1 MSNTWNHTDFHD
13 LSWKMNI
20 MQVLSKGA
28 SGVDRLIGN
37 PISIASVSL
46 PRRFFQSLFG
56 HSRQAGKR
64 APNVLCHSCFSIFT
78 KSWTVFRLGMR
89 YWPLLTSLVV
99 WACPS
104 PNTCE
109 AGKVE
114 GFPDGP
120 VGGRSVEVGPV
131 DGCRWFVWKIGDFFK
146 MEFQFF
152 FLNFCYILNS
162 KHHLTFEHGQDMGL
176 GSMFRLGE
184 MDADGNTLARCWCPA
199 MRSRWPDFGR
209 KDLRSHLV

>member
-1 MSNTWNHTDFHD
+1 MSSTWNHTDFHD
-13 LSWKMNI
+13 LSWKNEHNASPVQGGEWSG
-20 MQVLSKGA
+20 QVDWKPNFNCISFSAKALLSVALWALKA
-28 SGVDRLIGN
+28 SWKK
-37 PISIASVSL
+37 SVQRPMSFM
-46 PRRFFQSLFG
+46 FFHL
-56 HSRQAGKR
+56 HK
-64 APNVLCHSCFSIFT
+64 VLNGFQT
-78 KSWTVFRLGMR
+78 W
-89 YWPLLTSLVV
+89 YALLTSLVV

-114 GFPDGP
+114 GFPAGP

-146 MEFQFF
+146 MEFQVF
-152 FLNFCYILNS
+152 FLKFCYILNS
-162 KHHLTFEHGQDMGL
+162 KHHLPFEHGQEMGL